1 VSIRRRGWKKR
12 HVRKSE
18 LLRYAVKL
26 VPLRQLKPSPE
37 NEEIYGPI
45 TFQTDPALQ
54 SIVDSIERLGLEEPL
69 IVTADNYIL
78 SGHRRFVAVQHL
90 GWAQVP
96 VRFSKVRR
104 DESTDYHRLLA
115 QYNPQRV
122 KSVAALLSEE
132 FLKSETC
139 LSDDDFHARH
149 YEKAETRAEFITVEG
164 SKLIDPIGKRQEE
177 FLAAAV
183 DVINQLENF
192 WPLTLRQVHYK
203 LLNAPPLT
211 QVTRERNERWRYR
224 NDEASYAK
232 LSKLLVSARY
242 LGHVPLTALDDPT
255 RISQEYQFG
264 TWESTAQ
271 FIRSETDGFLRGYQ
285 RHRLEGQ
292 CNHVELLIEKNTL
305 LNIVK
310 PVADRFMLPYNVNR
324 GYGNPSLWRKME
336 NRFLESDAN
345 RFILLTLSDHDPEGF
360 DLIDDATR
368 SLRDLHDVPV
378 EVVRVGLT
386 MQQIEQQG
394 AAPNFAKETSSRFK
408 QYVRRTGSKKCW
420 EVEAIDPEFLQNEV
434 HEAILAVL
442 DVEQLNAVQQRQAA
456 EQAQVAAIRSRL
468 GRTMRRLIAE
478 EGI

>member
-1 VSIRRRGWKKR
+1 MKKRHAAMKKR
-12 HVRKSE
+12 HVRKSLKSRFVYKNLPDTYFRKHGAE
-18 LLRYAVKL
+18 LLRRYAVKL

-54 SIVDSIERLGLEEPL
+54 SMVDSIERLGLEEPL

-96 VRFSKVRR
+96 VRFKKVRR

-149 YEKAETRAEFITVEG
+149 YEKGETRAEFITVEG

-242 LGHVPLTALDDPT
+242 LGHV
-255 RISQEYQFG
+255 I
-264 TWESTAQ
+264 
-271 FIRSETDGFLRGYQ
+271 
-285 RHRLEGQ
+285 
-292 CNHVELLIEKNTL
+292 
-305 LNIVK
+305 
-310 PVADRFMLPYNVNR
+310 
-324 GYGNPSLWRKME
+324 
-336 NRFLESDAN
+336 
-345 RFILLTLSDHDPEGF
+345 
-360 DLIDDATR
+360 
-368 SLRDLHDVPV
+368 
-378 EVVRVGLT
+378 
-386 MQQIEQQG
+386 
-394 AAPNFAKETSSRFK
+394 
-408 QYVRRTGSKKCW
+408 
-420 EVEAIDPEFLQNEV
+420 
-434 HEAILAVL
+434 
-442 DVEQLNAVQQRQAA
+442 A
-456 EQAQVAAIRSRL
+456 EQIARQWNASRRPKPFRCACRWKADCGSGIGSSDSALAANYL
-468 GRTMRRLIAE
+468 D
-478 EGI
+478 